1 MPAVGRWGRDECFG
15 FVRPEDFEAL
25 DGALR
30 REMEEGCGGVLRAIG
45 ISGDEPSSL
54 RGLSRGELDAA
65 TGPVASGIVQAE
77 ANPVVCRGDVVLE
90 DTQGLDAIG
99 PRAEGERYEVGLT
112 IPIEIVGEQVL
123 GILGDGESG
132 YESDV
137 FQASVAEIEEE
148 RIVLPSPVGG
158 AIGGTTGVGSP
169 EVEVQD
175 GVVGGGS
182 DMDIVEPELAFVIL
196 G

>member
-1 MPAVGRWGRDECFG
+1 M
-15 FVRPEDFEAL
+15 
-25 DGALR
+25 
-30 REMEEGCGGVLRAIG
+30 
-45 ISGDEPSSL
+45 
-54 RGLSRGELDAA
+54 
-65 TGPVASGIVQAE
+65 
-77 ANPVVCRGDVVLE
+77 E

-132 YESDV
+132 HESDV
-137 FQASVAEIEEE
+137 FEASVAEIEEE